1 MFKKA
6 QWLLSRRRFLAGSA
20 GAATVATT
28 TLSGCN
34 KAQQKMPSK
43 LAIVHTNDTHG
54 HDLLNDESLGM
65 AAAAQLKKDWEAK
78 GYEVLL
84 VDAGDFAQGENLV
97 NHSKG
102 DSAVNFM
109 NTSGYDVACL
119 GNHEFDYGQDKV
131 TDYAAHANF
140 PLLSANIIVDAT
152 GDTIVEPNTILTLSD
167 GTQVGFFG
175 LTTPATYTSVNPL
188 FVRGLTFLEEEELYA
203 CAQSQADALRDQGC
217 ELVVCLAHL
226 GEEEDLIG
234 NRTMDLVAHT
244 TGIDLVIDGHDHEEE
259 NQLIK
264 NANGDDVLVVETGC
278 YTHAVGVV
286 TWEDG
291 KLSATLEKFGSY
303 DGQDQ
308 AVAAYVQEEYDSVY
322 AVLQEVIATT
332 DYLLD
337 AERAP
342 GIRTHETNMGDLVA
356 DSILWEAQQMAD
368 DMPDCAIVNG
378 GGIRMTVEP
387 GDITIGDVR
396 NILPY
401 LNYVCTIQVTG
412 AQLLEAVEASLAVTP
427 EEMGSFPQ
435 VSGVSLT
442 IDTRVPFESAGTYP
456 ASVREK
462 PANPGS
468 RVTIH
473 DVGGRGF
480 NLDDTYTIASIDFLC
495 AGGDTYYVFAEAAQ
509 ETMKSINYLQY
520 DCLQYYLQEACN
532 SIVPEEY
539 ADPAGQGRIE
549 IIE

>member
-1 MFKKA
+1 
-6 QWLLSRRRFLAGSA
+6 
-20 GAATVATT
+20 
-28 TLSGCN
+28 
-34 KAQQKMPSK
+34 
-43 LAIVHTNDTHG
+43 
-54 HDLLNDESLGM
+54 
-65 AAAAQLKKDWEAK
+65 
-78 GYEVLL
+78 
-84 VDAGDFAQGENLV
+84 
-97 NHSKG
+97 
-102 DSAVNFM
+102 
-109 NTSGYDVACL
+109 
-119 GNHEFDYGQDKV
+119 
-131 TDYAAHANF
+131 
-140 PLLSANIIVDAT
+140 
-152 GDTIVEPNTILTLSD
+152 
-167 GTQVGFFG
+167 
-175 LTTPATYTSVNPL
+175 
-188 FVRGLTFLEEEELYA
+188 
-203 CAQSQADALRDQGC
+203 
-217 ELVVCLAHL
+217 
-226 GEEEDLIG
+226 
-234 NRTMDLVAHT
+234 
-244 TGIDLVIDGHDHEEE
+244 
-259 NQLIK
+259 
-264 NANGDDVLVVETGC
+264 
-278 YTHAVGVV
+278 
-286 TWEDG
+286 
-291 KLSATLEKFGSY
+291 
-303 DGQDQ
+303 
-308 AVAAYVQEEYDSVY
+308 
-322 AVLQEVIATT
+322 
-332 DYLLD
+332 
-337 AERAP
+337 
-342 GIRTHETNMGDLVA
+342 
-356 DSILWEAQQMAD
+356 MAD